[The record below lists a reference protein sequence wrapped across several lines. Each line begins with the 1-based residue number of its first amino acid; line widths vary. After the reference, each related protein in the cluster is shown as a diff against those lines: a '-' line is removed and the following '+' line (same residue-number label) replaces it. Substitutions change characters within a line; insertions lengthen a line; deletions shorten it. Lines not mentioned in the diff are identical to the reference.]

1 MDDADMTKNDVA
13 SDDETVKTANSTAAE
28 AERKCYAG
36 HASPA
41 EVGHI
46 SPKQKCNLCS
56 DAAPTDILQDY
67 HFCDEC
73 LSHL

>member
-13 SDDETVKTANSTAAE
+13 SDDETVKTANSTVAA

-73 LSHL
+73 LSQL

>member
-1 MDDADMTKNDVA
+1 MIKTDVA
-13 SDDETVKTANSTAAE
+13 SDDETVKTANSTVAA

-41 EVGHI
+41 AAGHI
-46 SPKQKCNLCS
+46 SPKTKCNLCS
-56 DAAPTDILQDY
+56 DAALTDILQDY

-73 LSHL
+73 LSQL